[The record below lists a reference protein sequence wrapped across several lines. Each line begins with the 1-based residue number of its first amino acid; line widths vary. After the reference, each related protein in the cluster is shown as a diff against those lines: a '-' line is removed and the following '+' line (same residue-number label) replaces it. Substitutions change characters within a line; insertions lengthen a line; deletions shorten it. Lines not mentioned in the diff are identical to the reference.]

1 MSESAGQ
8 AVSSPATRRKTRRWR
23 RASPRRSARAVWR
36 CGSTREGGLVG
47 GDAWD
52 RKSREQIAP
61 CALFVPLVSITTPS
75 RKEGYL
81 RLQWHLAEERARLM
95 AKGVPFIVP
104 ASLAPPSAAPS
115 CPMRSWPCHG
125 RSCRPV
131 RRRRRL
137 ARGRKKLLAPPEVAR
152 SFHPSCAPKIDP
164 GSKVRGTPTTP
175 TTSHA
180 HHADDQPRRGR
191 RASPAQ
197 RRSRAARPTPCAPRA
212 TLAACDGGCARARG
226 GDCLRPFSPAA
237 AAPTAGLS
245 RDAERSPG
253 LHQSSRLRDFTGWKV
268 PGHGHDH
275 KRQAA
280 VVAARVGR
288 AGNKISPLDQWR
300 AG

>member
-8 AVSSPATRRKTRRWR
+8 AVFPSY
-23 RASPRRSARAVWR
+23 ASQDAAVTARIAEALRQGGLEVWLDQGGRPRRRRCVGSKEPRA
-36 CGSTREGGLVG
+36 
-47 GDAWD
+47 D
-52 RKSREQIAP
+52 
-61 CALFVPLVSITTPS
+61 
-75 RKEGYL
+75 
-81 RLQWHLAEERARLM
+81 
-95 AKGVPFIVP
+95 
-104 ASLAPPSAAPS
+104 
-115 CPMRSWPCHG
+115 
-125 RSCRPV
+125 RPV
-131 RRRRRL
+131 RAVRAARLHHYAVAQGRLSPAAVASRRGARAADGQGRPVHRAGKSRTSERGALVPDAFL
-137 ARGRKKLLAPPEVAR
+137 AVPWTKLQAGEAPAAFGARAKKTARAAR
-152 SFHPSCAPKIDP
+152 SGPVFPSLECAEDRP
-164 GSKVRGTPTTP
+164 GFESPG
-175 TTSHA
+175 HA
-180 HHADDQPRRGR
+180 DHADDQPRRGR

-212 TLAACDGGCARARG
+212 TLAACDGGCARTRG
-226 GDCLRPFSPAA
+226 GDCLHAFSPAA

-245 RDAERSPG
+245 RHAERSPG

>member
-8 AVSSPATRRKTRRWR
+8 AVFPSYASQNAAVTARIAEALRQGGMAVWLDQGGRTRRQRCVGSKEPRADRHVRAVRAARLQHYAVAQGRLFPAAVASRRG
-23 RASPRRSARAVWR
+23 ARAADGQGRPVHR
-36 CGSTREGGLVG
+36 AG
-47 GDAWD
+47 
-52 RKSREQIAP
+52 KSRTSERG
-61 CALFVPLVSITTPS
+61 ALVPD
-75 RKEGYL
+75 
-81 RLQWHLAEERARLM
+81 A
-95 AKGVPFIVP
+95 
-104 ASLAPPSAAPS
+104 
-115 CPMRSWPCHG
+115 
-125 RSCRPV
+125 
-131 RRRRRL
+131 
-137 ARGRKKLLAPPEVAR
+137 LLAVPWTKLPGGETPAAFGARVKKTARAAR
-152 SFHPSCAPKIDP
+152 SGPVFPSLEWPKIDP

-175 TTSHA
+175 TNSHA
-180 HHADDQPRRGR
+180 HHTDDQPRRGR

-226 GDCLRPFSPAA
+226 GDCLPAFSPAA

-245 RDAERSPG
+245 RHAERSPG

-268 PGHGHDH
+268 PRHGHDH